1 MSRRTSE
8 ANKAICKAWNAEQ
21 QLVQEGKGTRDWTPE
36 QQKDIL
42 EKGKAYD
49 EKGKAFEGHHMLNV
63 EKFPEHQGNPQNI
76 EFLSRTEHLQ
86 AHDGN
91 YQNTTLGYFDYITGE
106 TRLFENG
113 NLEPC
118 IVIELS
124 NPIINISVLPSE
136 TISDKKVVSDEEKV
150 EESVIKDS
158 KDKADETDNQIL
170 TKNSAKPITPKSK
183 VEFKK
188 KSGFRDKFLR
198 AAEAVLE
205 FSERHPVATSIIKNV
220 GVTIVIEVVAN
231 VTSKRGRSNSGETQL
246 KVPTN
251 QKPGSSIKS
260 NTLEKASGVIT
271 QVEDVLHERNS
282 PGMHMV
288 GPHSQRYNGVL
299 KEKAAYPRGGKK

>member
-21 QLVQEGKGTRDWTPE
+21 QLVQEGKGTRDWSPE

-49 EKGKAFEGHHMLNV
+49 EKRKAFEGHHMLNV
-63 EKFPEHQGNPQNI
+63 DKFPEHQGNPQNI
-76 EFLSRTEHLQ
+76 EFLSRPEHLQ

-91 YQNTTLGYFDYITGE
+91 YQNPTLGYYDYITGE

-124 NPIINISVLPSE
+124 NPIINISILPSE
-136 TISDKKVVSDEEKV
+136 TVSDKKVVSDEEKV
-150 EESVIKDS
+150 VESVIKDN
-158 KDKADETDNQIL
+158 KEKADETDNQIL

-188 KSGFRDKFLR
+188 KSGFRDKFLLV
-198 AAEAVLE
+198 AEAVLD
-205 FSERHPVATSIIKNV
+205 FSERNPVATKIIKV
-220 GVTIVIEVVAN
+220 GVPVVIGVVAD
-231 VTSKRGRSNSGETQL
+231 VTSKRGRSNSGKTQL
-246 KVPTN
+246 KVPTK
-251 QKPGSSIKS
+251 QKPDISIQS
-260 NTLEKASGVIT
+260 NTLEKSSEVVT
-271 QVEDVLHERNS
+271 QVEVVQERNS
-282 PGMHMV
+282 PDAHMV

>member
-21 QLVQEGKGTRDWTPE
+21 QLVQEGKCTRDWTPE

-49 EKGKAFEGHHMLNV
+49 EKGKAFQGHHMLNV
-63 EKFPEHQGNPQNI
+63 DKFPEHQGNPKNI
-76 EFLSRTEHLQ
+76 EFLSRPEHLQ
-86 AHDGN
+86 AHDRN
-91 YQNTTLGYFDYITGE
+91 YQNPTLGYYDYITGE

-124 NPIINISVLPSE
+124 IPIINISVLPSE
-136 TISDKKVVSDEEKV
+136 TVSDKKVVSDEEKIV
-150 EESVIKDS
+150 ESVIKDN
-158 KDKADETDNQIL
+158 KEKADETDNQIL

-188 KSGFRDKFLR
+188 KSGFRDKFMR
-198 AAEAVLE
+198 VAEAVLD
-205 FSERHPVATSIIKNV
+205 FSERHPVATKIIKV
-220 GVTIVIEVVAN
+220 GVPVVIGVVAD
-231 VTSKRGRSNSGETQL
+231 VTSKRGRSNSWKTQL
-246 KVPTN
+246 KVPTK
-251 QKPGSSIKS
+251 QKPDISIQS
-260 NTLEKASGVIT
+260 NTLEKLSEVVT
-271 QVEDVLHERNS
+271 QVEVVQERNS
-282 PGMHMV
+282 PDAHMV
-288 GPHSQRYNGVL
+288 DPHSQRYNGVL

>member
-63 EKFPEHQGNPQNI
+63 DKFPEHQGNPQNI
-76 EFLSRTEHLQ
+76 EFLSRPEHLQ

-91 YQNTTLGYFDYITGE
+91 YQNPTLGYYDYNTGE

-124 NPIINISVLPSE
+124 NPIINISDLPSE
-136 TISDKKVVSDEEKV
+136 TVSDKKVVSDEEKV
-150 EESVIKDS
+150 VESVIKDN
-158 KDKADETDNQIL
+158 KEKADETDNQIL
-170 TKNSAKPITPKSK
+170 TKNSGKPITPKSK
-183 VEFKK
+183 MGFKK
-188 KSGFRDKFLR
+188 KSGITDKILR
-198 AAEAVLE
+198 GAKAVLE
-205 FSERHPVATSIIKNV
+205 FSERHPVATKIIKASV
-220 GVTIVIEVVAN
+220 PVVIGVVADF
-231 VTSKRGRSNSGETQL
+231 TSKKGRSNSEKAHLEVPIKQNPGISTQ
-246 KVPTN
+246 
-251 QKPGSSIKS
+251 S
-260 NTLEKASGVIT
+260 NTVEKAIEVVT
-271 QVEDVLHERNS
+271 QVVDVIERNS
-282 PGMHMV
+282 PDEHMV
-288 GPHSQRYNGVL
+288 GSHRQRYNGVY

>member
-8 ANKAICKAWNAEQ
+8 ANKAICEAWNAEQ
-21 QLVQEGKGTRDWTPE
+21 QLVQEGKGTRDWAPE

-76 EFLSRTEHLQ
+76 EFLSRPEHLQ

-91 YQNTTLGYFDYITGE
+91 YQNPTRGYFDYITGE
-106 TRLFENG
+106 TRFFENG

-124 NPIINISVLPSE
+124 NPIINISDLPAD
-136 TISDKKVVSDEEKV
+136 TVADKKIVSEEEKII
-150 EESVIKDS
+150 EGVIKDNTE
-158 KDKADETDNQIL
+158 KANETDKQIL
-170 TKNSAKPITPKSK
+170 TKNSAEPITPKSK
-183 VEFKK
+183 LEFKK
-188 KSGFRDKFLR
+188 KSGIGEKILR
-198 AAEAVLE
+198 VAEAVSE
-205 FSERHPVATSIIKNV
+205 FSERHAVATKIIMAV
-220 GVTIVIEVVAN
+220 VPIAIEVVVDVA
-231 VTSKRGRSNSGETQL
+231 SKRGRSNCGKTHL
-246 KVPTN
+246 KVPTK
-251 QKPGSSIKS
+251 QKSGISSQS
-260 NTLEKASGVIT
+260 NILEKTSRVFAQG
-271 QVEDVLHERNS
+271 EEVLERNS
-282 PGMHMV
+282 PGAHTV